1 MNRTSMVI
9 TRIGAASFLVPLAA
23 CARPL
28 ETLRIDGSAGVA
40 PLVSALVNEYQTRHP
55 AALIVMASGLGSS
68 ARLKAVE
75 EGRIDLAMASHG
87 LDSADLVKRG
97 LTARPIARTAVV
109 FAVNTSVPVS
119 ALSSKQICDIY
130 AGRIRNWR
138 ELGGPDMAVH
148 AVTRPKG
155 EVDADVA
162 LEGVACLREITLGTG
177 VQVIER
183 PDEMARV
190 LAATPG
196 AVGSRRHRWWSR
208 AVGACARCCWM
219 AWRRA
224 WRTWRTAR
232 IPCRGRQYSCTAHRR
247 LRASSSFSRSCVA
260 LRDSAS
266 SALTERSRPTDRH
279 SSTP

>member
-1 MNRTSMVI
+1 MVI
-9 TRIGAASFLVPLAA
+9 TRIGAASFPVLLAA
-23 CARPL
+23 CAKPL
-28 ETLRIDGSAGVA
+28 ETLRIDGSPGVA
-40 PLVSALVNEYQTRHP
+40 PLVSALVNEYETRRP

-87 LDSADLVKRG
+87 LDSADLMKRG
-97 LTARPIARTAVV
+97 LTARRIARTAVV

-119 ALSSKQICDIY
+119 ALSSKQLCDIY

-138 ELGGPDMAVH
+138 ELGGPDLPVH

-162 LEGVACLREITLGTG
+162 LEGVACLRELTPGAG

-190 LAATPG
+190 LAATSGAIGLTSAPMVEQSAGRMKSLTLDGVTPNVESVESRSYPLSREAILVHKTAMPRAAGKFLEFIGSPEGERVIRANG
-196 AVGSRRHRWWSR
+196 AVPSR
-208 AVGACARCCWM
+208 
-219 AWRRA
+219 
-224 WRTWRTAR
+224 
-232 IPCRGRQYSCTAHRR
+232 
-247 LRASSSFSRSCVA
+247 
-260 LRDSAS
+260 
-266 SALTERSRPTDRH
+266 
-279 SSTP
+279 